1 MTENIARI
9 VDSLLLTSC
18 VSLDDKVEGG
28 QAKVLTAIDMG
39 ASINI
44 KDPTSDQTALMASMI
59 RGKHRSFVSSFLWM
73 LKYLLVT
80 IMGTHFP
87 MVWVSWVDQ
96 IVLTVCSR
104 FSC

>member
-1 MTENIARI
+1 MTENIARNI
-9 VDSLLLTSC
+9 DSLLLTSC

-59 RGKHRSFVSSFLWM
+59 RGKTSIVRI
-73 LKYLLVT
+73 LLSLDVE
-80 IMGTHFP
+80 IY
-87 MVWVSWVDQ
+87 
-96 IVLTVCSR
+96 
-104 FSC
+104 FSDDNGYTLSHGVGVQG